1 MDITLKLYATLSP
14 FLPEGAKKNQI
25 NIKVKDGATVLNI
38 LNTYQVP
45 KEKCH
50 LILIN
55 GNHTPL
61 ENADQKTLQPGDTL
75 AIWPPVAGG

>member
-38 LNTYQVP
+38 LDTYQVP

>member
-1 MDITLKLYATLSP
+1 MDITLKLYATLTP
-14 FLPEGAKKNQI
+14 FLPEGAKKNQ
-25 NIKVKDGATVLNI
+25 VPLELPTGTSVMDVLNR
-38 LNTYQVP
+38 YQIP

-61 ENADQKTLQPGDTL
+61 DQADLKLLTQGDTL